1 MFLIKAEILL
11 PLYDNDKRSIEDK
24 KFADTYDDI
33 KNQFE
38 AVTIADKPL
47 IGYWIDPGTK
57 IHYDNEKNTAC
68 WVLCKK
74 TKANIYFFRK
84 LKERLEK
91 RFEQKSI
98 LIYYVNVYLL

>member
-33 KNQFE
+33 KNRLGT
-38 AVTIADKPL
+38 VTIAEL
-47 IGYWIDPGTK
+47 IGYWIDPDTK

-68 WVLCKK
+68 WILCKK
-74 TKANIYFFRK
+74 TKVNIYFFRK

-98 LIYYVNVYLL
+98 LIYYVNVYIP